1 MRTSWMSLGLSLL
14 ITLSITP
21 FVASPVFAANS
32 TGEVVD
38 QINAI
43 RIQNGLAPLIAVPQ
57 LNASAQSYASAMA
70 TGRFFAHAGPDGST
84 FSSRDEA
91 AGYTNWTYLEENLA
105 AGQPTV
111 AAAVNAWMKSPA
123 HRADL
128 LSPRVTETGVGYV
141 DLTGSPYGHYW
152 VQEFGS
158 RSTAPAPAPVV
169 VAPIPVV
176 SAAPTAPVVLA
187 AVKTPS
193 ASTPVTIAAP
203 PVTIA
208 PITVTSAP
216 RTVIARTQRDP
227 DNLNLY
233 LNLYRDLGFN

>member
-1 MRTSWMSLGLSLL
+1 MGKRWISLGLSVL

-21 FVASPVFAANS
+21 FAVSPAFAADS
-32 TGEVVD
+32 AGGVVN

-43 RIQNGLAPLIAVPQ
+43 RIQNGLAPLIEVPQ
-57 LNASAQSYASAMA
+57 LSASAQSYASAMA
-70 TGRFFAHAGPDGST
+70 TGKFFAHAGPDGST

-158 RSTAPAPAPVV
+158 RSTAPAPVV

-187 AVKTPS
+187 AVKTPP